1 MEEDSEAERALA
13 AARIERMNAR
23 ILFRIIVPAVVALP
37 LGFIGLALAA
47 ENEPAI
53 PALLLM
59 LFSPGL
65 KLAELITPEAHGS
78 LGATFGWF
86 LRVGIAAN
94 AAYYFAIFF
103 LLTYLLTGRRSAA
116 R

>member
-1 MEEDSEAERALA
+1 MDT
-13 AARIERMNAR
+13 R
-23 ILFRIIVPAVVALP
+23 ILFRIVLPAVVALP

-47 ENEPAI
+47 ENEPSI
-53 PALLLM
+53 PAPVLM

-65 KLAELITPEAHGS
+65 KLAELVTPAAHGS

-103 LLTYLLTGRRSAA
+103 LLAFLVTRRRAA
-116 R
+116 Q